1 VSDHPRDCPHGRQW
15 GKCDTCDLATA
26 HERIIGLVDENKQL
40 QAERDYAA
48 LEYKREHALR
58 LEIEA
63 EAERLRDVVDAAL
76 LMRSACPM
84 DWTHGDCRDS
94 QCAVVCCALAALD
107 EEATDEPR

>member
-48 LEYKREHALR
+48 LEYRREHALR
-58 LEIEA
+58 LEIKA
-63 EAERLRDVVDAAL
+63 EAERLWAVEYEAMVMLDRMYPELYQTPTHLRPLRSAL
-76 LMRSACPM
+76 LRAE
-84 DWTHGDCRDS
+84 R
-94 QCAVVCCALAALD
+94 
-107 EEATDEPR
+107 ERERERE

>member
-63 EAERLRDVVDAAL
+63 ENVRLRAVAEAAKEGCDTCHKYNGADYCCDCYHAGSGTHDAL
-76 LMRSACPM
+76 S
-84 DWTHGDCRDS
+84 
-94 QCAVVCCALAALD
+94 ALD
-107 EEATDEPR
+107 EEVGA

>member
-48 LEYKREHALR
+48 LEYRREHALR

-63 EAERLRDVVDAAL
+63 EAERLRDAL
-76 LMRSACPM
+76 LGIVGLPDVHAKELEI
-84 DWTHGDCRDS
+84 
-94 QCAVVCCALAALD
+94 AVDALAALD
-107 EEATDEPR
+107 EEATDETR